1 MTYIRKA
8 IISTVAAILT
18 FATVSCH
25 KDDTLYYNNLTMGNI
40 VEGRFVSDQGNT
52 FNIVEQICPGNLAS
66 QTRAMVLCDVLNN
79 TEGADKEYDIR
90 LTNFAPVLDKDAIS
104 LSSVMETDEASVQ
117 DPIHIAEI
125 WYSGGYLNIHIK
137 FHAKQE
143 SELKHLIN
151 LVWSKDEEGKYI
163 LNLRHN
169 GFGEVYS
176 KDNASEMYI
185 ANGYVSF
192 PIIKFIEETEAKL
205 ILNWKWY
212 NSPGTGYDFNTEKEY
227 SIGYEWKRSGF
238 EQVPKNVELKS
249 VEIL

>member
-1 MTYIRKA
+1 MTDIRKF
-8 IISTVAAILT
+8 IISSAVAILT
-18 FATVSCH
+18 FVTVSCH

-52 FNIVEQICPGNLAS
+52 FNIVEQICPGDLAS
-66 QTRAMVLCDVLNN
+66 QTRAMVLCDVLCS
-79 TEGADKEYDIR
+79 TDGADKEYDIR
-90 LTNFAPVLDKDAIS
+90 LTNFAPVLDKDAIPHS
-104 LSSVMETDEASVQ
+104 YTMEAGETSVQ
-117 DPIHIAEI
+117 DPIHIAEL

-137 FHAKQE
+137 FHAKQG
-143 SELKHLIN
+143 SDLKHLIN
-151 LVWSKDEEGKYI
+151 LVWSKDEEGRYI

-176 KDNASEMYI
+176 KENASEMYI

-192 PIIKFIEETEAKL
+192 PIIKFIEENEAKL

-212 NSPGTGYDFNTEKEY
+212 NSPGAGYDFNAEKEY
-227 SIGYEWKRSGF
+227 NAEYEWKRSGF